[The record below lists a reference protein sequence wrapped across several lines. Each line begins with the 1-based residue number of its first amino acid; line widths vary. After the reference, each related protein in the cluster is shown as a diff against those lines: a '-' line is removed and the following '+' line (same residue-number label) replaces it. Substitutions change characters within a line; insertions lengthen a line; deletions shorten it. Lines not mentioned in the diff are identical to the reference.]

1 MNEQEPKKA
10 PFQICEEAGE
20 VFESTWKFLSSFNQQ
35 KAPER
40 LFLFLNEAQLTMA
53 VFEGIDTEDMLT
65 YDEYANYR
73 RGKGFSASFWKNR
86 ASRARKQLRTI
97 HEQIQNASF
106 LARLRYLLTRKLRLM
121 PEWERPDA
129 TT

>member
-1 MNEQEPKKA
+1 MSEQESKKGPLQA
-10 PFQICEEAGE
+10 CEESGD
-20 VFESTWKFLSSFNQQ
+20 VSKSMWKFLSSFTKQ

-40 LFLFLNEAQLTMA
+40 LFLFLNEAQLTMV
-53 VFEGIDTEDMLT
+53 VFEGTDTEDMLT
-65 YDEYANYR
+65 YDEYANCR

-86 ASRARKQLRTI
+86 ASRARKQLRTL

-106 LARLRYLLTRKLRLM
+106 LARLRYLLTRKLRHM